1 MTDICCIGHI
11 TLDKIVTPGNI
22 IYMNGGTS
30 YYFAHGINC
39 LPRRLSFKLVTSMA
53 LKDRKAVDDLRAL
66 GVDVLFQP
74 CDKTVFF
81 ENEYSADLNSRTQ
94 RVLAKA
100 APFSIEQLSGV
111 NSRYY
116 HLGSLLQDDFPPEM
130 VKELSKRGIV
140 SADVQGFLR
149 EVRGNHVHATD
160 WKDKELVLPYIDILK
175 VNEQEMVTITGKSD
189 PKKAAIK
196 IASWGVREVL
206 VTLGSEG
213 SLIYAEG
220 RHHLIPA
227 YPPKKVVDA
236 TGCGDT
242 YSAGYLYCR
251 ALGMGY
257 EESGR
262 FAAAMCTLK
271 LEHNG
276 PFDGTF
282 EDVENVL
289 LHAKRKIV

>member
-11 TLDKIVTPGNI
+11 TLDKIVTPENI
-22 IYMNGGTS
+22 VYMNGGTS
-30 YYFAHGINC
+30 YYFAHGINH
-39 LPRRLSFKLVTSMA
+39 LPRRLTFKLVTSMA
-53 LKDRKAVDDLRAL
+53 LKDRQAVDDLRAL
-66 GVDVLFQP
+66 GVDVDFHP
-74 CDKTVFF
+74 CEATVFF
-81 ENEYSADLNSRTQ
+81 ENEYSADQNSRKQ

-100 APFSIEQLSGV
+100 APFSIEQMEGV
-111 NSRYY
+111 EARYF
-116 HLGSLLQDDFPPEM
+116 HLGSLLDDDFPPTLIA
-130 VKELSKRGIV
+130 ELSRRGIV

-149 EVRGNHVHATD
+149 EVRGHRVYATD
-160 WKDKELVLPYIDILK
+160 WKDKEQVLPYIDILK
-175 VNEQEMVTITGKSD
+175 LNEHEMETVTGKSD
-189 PKKAAIK
+189 PKEAAIQ

-206 VTLGSEG
+206 ITLGDEG

-220 RHHLIPA
+220 RHHHIPA

-242 YSAGYLYCR
+242 YSTGYLYCR

-257 EESGR
+257 EDSGR

-282 EDVENVL
+282 EDVENIL
-289 LHAKRKIV
+289 LHAKKKIV

>member
-11 TLDKIVTPGNI
+11 TLDKIVTPENI
-22 IYMNGGTS
+22 VYMNGGTS
-30 YYFAHGINC
+30 YYFAHGINK

-53 LKDRKAVDDLRAL
+53 LKDRQAVDDLRAV
-66 GVDVLFQP
+66 GIDVSFFP
-74 CDKTVFF
+74 CAATVFF
-81 ENEYSADLNSRTQ
+81 ENAYGADRNNRTQ

-100 APFSIEQLSGV
+100 APFTPEQLEGV
-111 NSRYY
+111 EARFF
-116 HLGSLLQDDFPPEM
+116 HLGSLLDDDFSPEL
-130 VKELSKRGIV
+130 VAELSRRGTV

-149 EVRGNHVHATD
+149 EVRGHQVYATD
-160 WKDKELVLPYIDILK
+160 WKDKERVLPYIDILK
-175 VNEQEMVTITGKSD
+175 LNEQEMLTVTGKSD
-189 PKKAAIK
+189 PKEAALQ

-206 VTLGSEG
+206 ITLGDAG

-220 RHHLIPA
+220 QFHEIPA

-242 YSAGYLYCR
+242 YSTGYLYCR

-257 EESGR
+257 QESGC

-282 EDVENVL
+282 DDVENVL